1 MQPQS
6 GILLSMSDGT
16 VTFKEGE
23 ENKLVTIGIEGT
35 GFLELGTTF
44 STSLVEVQ
52 YLGSGGRCN

>member
-1 MQPQS
+1 M
-6 GILLSMSDGT
+6 
-16 VTFKEGE
+16 TFKEGE

-52 YLGSGGRCN
+52 YLGSGGRCNEVIVLIH